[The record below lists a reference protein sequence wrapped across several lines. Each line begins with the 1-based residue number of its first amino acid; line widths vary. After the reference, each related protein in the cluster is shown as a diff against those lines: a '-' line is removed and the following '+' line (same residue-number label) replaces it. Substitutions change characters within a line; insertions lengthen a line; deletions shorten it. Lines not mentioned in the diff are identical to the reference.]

1 MPGTYLFFVTCF
13 PSHCRALKEK
23 EIMKPC
29 AREVSASR
37 EICKHSGAEHGNKWA
52 PTLLWPL
59 PECAAPSAGI
69 SVHLSPTPSLPCHLC
84 CLLPGSCPPAGNQKT
99 RQSREQW
106 LTKRGVKHQL
116 SEVVGM
122 RVFKVKWAVSW
133 PQWPLGHRGLFPTLR
148 PLGGGVPWPPN
159 ALSPGLGLLM
169 HVLPHLP
176 WLRPSGYFPAP
187 FTLEVPSN
195 TRLLAPLL
203 CQNLGWAQR
212 YKVEENTVLGRSNF
226 YSTALVFQM
235 MPSVLCCLKWQS
247 VPDADR
253 GALG

>member
-29 AREVSASR
+29 TREVSASR
-37 EICKHSGAEHGNKWA
+37 EKCKHSRAEHGNKWA
-52 PTLLWPL
+52 PTLLRPL
-59 PECAAPSAGI
+59 PECAAPSVGI

-106 LTKRGVKHQL
+106 FTKRGVKHQS
-116 SEVVGM
+116 SEVVGL

-133 PQWPLGHRGLFPTLR
+133 PQWPLGHRGLFPTLC

-159 ALSPGLGLLM
+159 AR
-169 HVLPHLP
+169 LP
-176 WLRPSGYFPAP
+176 WLRVTDACASSLTMTKTQWVLPGP
-187 FTLEVPSN
+187 FHFGGPFKHTSPCTASVSEPRLSTEV
-195 TRLLAPLL
+195 
-203 CQNLGWAQR
+203 
-212 YKVEENTVLGRSNF
+212 
-226 YSTALVFQM
+226 
-235 MPSVLCCLKWQS
+235 
-247 VPDADR
+247 
-253 GALG
+253 